1 MYGTIARYRVKP
13 GKLDELIALTEA
25 NRPENT
31 GGPGIMIVFQ
41 MDRDPNEILAVFASE
56 SREAYRAMSE
66 DPATHEL
73 YLQMMEFMAAEPE
86 WNDGEIIAS
95 EFDL

>member
-1 MYGTIARYRVKP
+1 MYGSIARYRVKP

-25 NRPENT
+25 NRSE
-31 GGPGIMIVFQ
+31 GRDGPGIMIVFQ
-41 MDRDPNEILAVFASE
+41 MDRDPNEIFGVFAAD

-73 YLQMMEFMAAEPE
+73 YLQMMEYLVGEPE

-95 EFDL
+95 EINL